1 MKTIAYSE
9 VPENPQPYVHLAY
22 LSANSEPAGIA
33 FATTIMIAV
42 TYLLAY
48 LVGAIA
54 KLDVKF
60 PKFWRL
66 TTLAVVTVTGCLLL
80 FGLVFGQPLAGR

>member
-9 VPENPQPYVHLAY
+9 VPANPHSYVHLAY
-22 LSANSEPAGIA
+22 LSANSEPAGIT

-48 LVGAIA
+48 LIGAIA

-60 PKFWRL
+60 PRFWRV
-66 TTLAVVTVTGCLLL
+66 TTVAVVATTGCLLL
-80 FGLVFGQPLAGR
+80 FGLLFGPML